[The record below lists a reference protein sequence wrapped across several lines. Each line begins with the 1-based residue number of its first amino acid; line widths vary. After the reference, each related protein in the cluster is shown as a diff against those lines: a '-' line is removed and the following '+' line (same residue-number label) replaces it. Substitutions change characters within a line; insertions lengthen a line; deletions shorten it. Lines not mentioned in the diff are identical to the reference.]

1 MQPPLCRSGDL
12 IHHRQQCR
20 GGRRAHEVLTR
31 TLRLPNLGL
40 PNLGLSSPRALVPVD
55 LSTVGSW
62 LEGPLEHLR
71 LQERCGLLPRF
82 CLLWVSDVEPFLE
95 LMCTVMSAQESPR
108 DFPQELIHV
117 MT

>member
-31 TLRLPNLGL
+31 TRGLPNLGL
-40 PNLGLSSPRALVPVD
+40 PSPRALGPVD
-55 LSTVGSW
+55 LSTVRSW

-71 LQERCGLLPRF
+71 LQECRRLLPRF
-82 CLLWVSDVEPFLE
+82 RLLRLRDVEPFLE
-95 LMCTVMSAQESPR
+95 LMCTVMPAQEATR
-108 DFPQELIHV
+108 DLPQELIHV